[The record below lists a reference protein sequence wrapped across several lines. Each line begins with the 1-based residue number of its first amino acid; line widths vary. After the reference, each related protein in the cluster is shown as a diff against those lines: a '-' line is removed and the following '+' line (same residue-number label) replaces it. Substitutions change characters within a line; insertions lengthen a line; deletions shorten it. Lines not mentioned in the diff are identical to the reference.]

1 MKIKDG
7 FVKRNIAGSDIVV
20 PVGKNASE
28 FNGMI
33 TLNESGAFFW
43 DCLIEETTAEDV
55 VAKVLE
61 VYEVT
66 PEKAA
71 EDVNKFISMLREND
85 LLDE

>member
-71 EDVNKFISMLREND
+71 EDVNKFISMLRENG

>member
-43 DCLIEETTAEDV
+43 DCLIKETTAEDV

-71 EDVNKFISMLREND
+71 EDVDQFISMLRENG

>member
-43 DCLIEETTAEDV
+43 DCLIEETTSEAV

-71 EDVNKFISMLREND
+71 EDVNKFISMLRENG

>member
-1 MKIKDG
+1 MKIKKG
-7 FVKRNIAGSDIVV
+7 FVKRNIAGSEIVV
-20 PVGKNASE
+20 PVGKTAAE

-33 TLNESGAFFW
+33 TLNESCAFFW
-43 DCLIEETTAEDV
+43 DCMAEETTAEDV

-66 PEKAA
+66 PEKAT
-71 EDVNKFISMLREND
+71 EDVDKFISMLRENG

>member
-1 MKIKDG
+1 MKIKKG
-7 FVKRNIAGSDIVV
+7 FVKRNIAGSEIVV
-20 PVGKNASE
+20 PVGKTASE

-43 DCLIEETTAEDV
+43 DCMAEETTAEDV

-71 EDVNKFISMLREND
+71 EDVNKFISMLRENG

>member
-1 MKIKDG
+1 MKIKNG
-7 FVKRNIAGSDIVV
+7 FVKRNIAGSEIVV
-20 PVGKNASE
+20 PVGKTASE

-43 DCLIEETTAEDV
+43 DCLLEDTTAEVV
-55 VAKVLE
+55 VAKVLDI
-61 VYEVT
+61 YDVT

-71 EDVNKFISMLREND
+71 ADVNKFISMLREND

>member
-1 MKIKDG
+1 MKIKNG
-7 FVKRNIAGSDIVV
+7 FVKRNIAGSEIVV
-20 PVGKNASE
+20 PVGKTASE

-43 DCLIEETTAEDV
+43 DCLLEDTTAEEV
-55 VAKVLE
+55 VAKVLDI
-61 VYEVT
+61 YDVT

-71 EDVNKFISMLREND
+71 ADVNKFISMLREND

>member
-43 DCLIEETTAEDV
+43 DCLIKETTAEDV

>member
-1 MKIKDG
+1 MKIKKG
-7 FVKRNIAGSDIVV
+7 FVKRNIAGSEIVV
-20 PVGKNASE
+20 PVGKTAAE

-43 DCLIEETTAEDV
+43 DCMAEETTVEDV

-71 EDVNKFISMLREND
+71 EDVDKFISMLRENG

>member
-1 MKIKDG
+1 MKIKEG
-7 FVKRNIAGSDIVV
+7 FVKRNIAGSEIVV
-20 PVGKNASE
+20 PVGKTASE

-43 DCLIEETTAEDV
+43 DCLKEDTTPQEV
-55 VAKVLE
+55 VKKVLE

-71 EDVNKFISMLREND
+71 ADVEKFINMLREND
-85 LLDE
+85 LLEE

>member
-1 MKIKDG
+1 MKIKNG
-7 FVKRNIAGSDIVV
+7 FVKRNIAGSEIVV
-20 PVGKNASE
+20 PVGKTASE

-43 DCLIEETTAEDV
+43 DCLLQETTADEV
-55 VAKVLE
+55 VKKVLD

-71 EDVNKFISMLREND
+71 ADVDKFITMLREHD
-85 LLDE
+85 LLEE